1 MNLILLGP
9 PGAGKGAQCER
20 LVSTFSFVQL
30 STGDMLRA
38 EVKSGSKHG
47 QMVKR
52 IMDLGDL
59 VPDNLIIS
67 MISSQVDECS
77 GENGLIFDGFPRTL
91 GQAEELDAMFSD
103 KSLNMDHVIQIEV
116 SEDAIIERI
125 SGRFSCTACNA
136 GYHDTFSKPV
146 EDEKCDKCGS
156 TNFLRRS
163 DDNPEA
169 VRSRLVA
176 YREQTAP
183 ILPFYSDKGVLHSV
197 DGLRGMEEVFD
208 QIKEIVA
215 GG

>member
-1 MNLILLGP
+1 
-9 PGAGKGAQCER
+9 
-20 LVSTFSFVQL
+20 
-30 STGDMLRA
+30 
-38 EVKSGSKHG
+38 
-47 QMVKR
+47 
-52 IMDLGDL
+52 
-59 VPDNLIIS
+59 
-67 MISSQVDECS
+67 
-77 GENGLIFDGFPRTL
+77 
-91 GQAEELDAMFSD
+91 
-103 KSLNMDHVIQIEV
+103 VIQIEV

-176 YREQTAP
+176 YREQTAQ